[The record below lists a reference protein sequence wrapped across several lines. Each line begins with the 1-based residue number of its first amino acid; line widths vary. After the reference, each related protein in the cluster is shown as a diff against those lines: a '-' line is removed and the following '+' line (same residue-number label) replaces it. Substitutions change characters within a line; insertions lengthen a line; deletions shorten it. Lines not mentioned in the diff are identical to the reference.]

1 MGAITIN
8 YYRLEKGRHNA
19 LYMSIR
25 MPGCS
30 RIRIKFPHVKAETKD
45 WSGAGGRFVTG
56 KGRSRNVQNQW
67 ELDRWKNDMHEY
79 INDFYLKH
87 ERYPLKGDLEKFLQF
102 GKQSK
107 KMKPTVVKTDL
118 TKGKPIVPEISKLIG
133 EFTCGETLNKGKK
146 MTKSSID
153 GYVQIR
159 NVLEAYQ
166 QAKKKTLTTT
176 SMMEESTIRSIE
188 QYLTQDL
195 QLKINTVG
203 KRMKN
208 LKSIIIIL
216 IRRGLMTKNPFFVY
230 AIQIP
235 KEDVFNIALNKEDL
249 EELEQLDLSKNK
261 TLEHVRDHFL
271 CMCFTALRVSDYR
284 KFISYDHSKDVVGVW
299 TTKTKELSCVPIS
312 PPLRR
317 ILEKYD
323 GKMPRLV
330 SSQKMAKYIKDVC
343 SMIPSLCEPITRV
356 YTQGGQSIEETVPK
370 YTLISN
376 HTARRTFVTVMMR
389 LGVRHATIMKVTGHK
404 DERSLKIYN
413 KMLQEESVKEV
424 VTVLDQ
430 HFK

>member
-8 YYRLEKGRHNA
+8 YYRLQNGKHHA

-45 WSGAGGRFVTG
+45 WAGGRFITG
-56 KGRSRNVQNQW
+56 QGRSRNAQNQW
-67 ELDRWKNDMHEY
+67 ELDRWKSDMHEY
-79 INDFYLKH
+79 INGFFLKH
-87 ERYPLKGDLEKFLQF
+87 EKYPQKADFEKFLLY

-107 KMKPTVVKTDL
+107 KIKPTAEKHVTE
-118 TKGKPIVPEISKLIG
+118 KGRPIIPEISKLID
-133 EFTCGETLNKGKK
+133 EFISGATLNKGKK

-153 GYVQIR
+153 GYLQIR
-159 NVLEAYQ
+159 NVLEHYQ
-166 QAKKKTLTTT
+166 QRKKKTLTTT
-176 SMMEESTIRSIE
+176 SMMEEYTIRSIE

-195 QLKINTVG
+195 NLKINTVG

-216 IRRGLMTKNPFFVY
+216 IRRGMMSKNPFFIY
-230 AIQIP
+230 GIQIP
-235 KEDVFNIALNKEDL
+235 KEDVFNIALTKEEL
-249 EELEQLDLSKNK
+249 EELEQLDLSMNK

-271 CMCFTALRVSDYR
+271 CMCYTALRISDYR

-312 PPLRR
+312 LPVRR
-317 ILEKYD
+317 ILQKYN
-323 GKMPRLV
+323 GKMPKLI
-330 SSQKMAKYIKDVC
+330 SSQKMALYIKDVC
-343 SMIPSLCEPITRV
+343 SMIPSLCVLIRRV
-356 YTQGGQSIEETVPK
+356 YTKGGHSIEDTVPK

-376 HTARRTFVTVMMR
+376 HTARRTFVTVMKR
-389 LGVRHATIMKVTGHK
+389 LGVPDATIMAVTGQK
-404 DERSLKIYN
+404 DIRSLKIYN
-413 KMLQEESVKEV
+413 KMLQEESVQNV
-424 VTVLDQ
+424 VSALGQ